1 MVSWCA
7 HHSDDRPLSR
17 DTSGSP
23 LISRLSSAAPSPCLL
38 VHHKTHDGN
47 HPDSRYSP
55 GSAEQNDGTLHRESL
70 CPKASRHVS
79 ASTAGHSPSNNLPDS
94 PSHPLSAYKRRETS
108 MLRARTLTERN
119 HQRSQINLHEEVP
132 VFSAQSLELLDS
144 GRILL

>member
-1 MVSWCA
+1 M
-7 HHSDDRPLSR
+7 
-17 DTSGSP
+17 
-23 LISRLSSAAPSPCLL
+23 
-38 VHHKTHDGN
+38 
-47 HPDSRYSP
+47 
-55 GSAEQNDGTLHRESL
+55 
-70 CPKASRHVS
+70 S
-79 ASTAGHSPSNNLPDS
+79 ASTAGHSPSNNLPDN